1 MINRVSVLAFLA
13 YSLLCSGC
21 LHDVPIT
28 DRPTR
33 QINEQLLGD
42 WMARNEENGE
52 TVRMKVAKLDDY
64 KYVVYFDHNLYRA
77 YHSDVATVP
86 FVTVQDLDTKE
97 QKYSYS
103 MWELKADGSLIGR
116 SVNEKVVPD
125 ETRNS
130 AAVRELLKKNI
141 ANPNLFNKPM
151 KFTREKKGLG
161 G

>member
-1 MINRVSVLAFLA
+1 MTNRVLTLAFLA
-13 YSLLCSGC
+13 YSLLFSGC

-28 DRPTR
+28 EAPTR
-33 QINEQLLGD
+33 KINEQFLGD
-42 WMARNEENGE
+42 WIARNDENGE

-64 KYVVYFDHNLYRA
+64 KYVVYFDRNLYRA
-77 YHSDVATVP
+77 YHSDVANIP

-103 MWELKADGSLIGR
+103 VWELDTNGILIGR

-125 ETRNS
+125 ETKNS
-130 AAVRELLKKNI
+130 KAVRELLQKNI
-141 ANPNLFNKPM
+141 ENPNLFNKPM

>member
-1 MINRVSVLAFLA
+1 
-13 YSLLCSGC
+13 
-21 LHDVPIT
+21 
-28 DRPTR
+28 
-33 QINEQLLGD
+33 
-42 WMARNEENGE
+42 
-52 TVRMKVAKLDDY
+52 
-64 KYVVYFDHNLYRA
+64 
-77 YHSDVATVP
+77 
-86 FVTVQDLDTKE
+86 
-97 QKYSYS
+97 